1 MQGRALSVCLSV
13 CGLGPGPALQQIPFH
28 GTFRVCLPL
37 ALPLPSLCP
46 RPASLLAPQ
55 HKGKVNHDAGL
66 DWGIPK
72 RCDWRSQEMVTH
84 AEPVGVGMGKWASM
98 HILEPRFVWD
108 NPKFPVSGSGDAP
121 SWCLGAVGGGCPK
134 ESGLFQR

>member
-1 MQGRALSVCLSV
+1 MQSTLTQVPRWWLPYHHPWLYCHLSCPLPLPLLCSGLCMSHCARQGSVCLSV

-46 RPASLLAPQ
+46 HPAPLLAPQ

-66 DWGIPK
+66 DWGIPE

-84 AEPVGVGMGKWASM
+84 
-98 HILEPRFVWD
+98 
-108 NPKFPVSGSGDAP
+108 
-121 SWCLGAVGGGCPK
+121 
-134 ESGLFQR
+134 